1 MTILLFINTI
11 TVLVYSHAEKHV
23 VNAINID

>member
-1 MTILLFINTI
+1 MTILLFINKI
-11 TVLVYSHAEKHV
+11 TVLVYSHAVKHV